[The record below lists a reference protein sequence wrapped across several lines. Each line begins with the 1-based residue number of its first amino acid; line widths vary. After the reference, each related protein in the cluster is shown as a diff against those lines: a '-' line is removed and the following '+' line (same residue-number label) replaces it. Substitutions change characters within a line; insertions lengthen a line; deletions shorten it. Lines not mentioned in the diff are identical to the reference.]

1 MPGKITAVYAGLLGL
16 LLLGL
21 SINVIRLRF
30 RHQQGIMDGGHK
42 DLALA
47 IRVQGNFA
55 EYAPLALLLIFL
67 NEIASY
73 PPWSIHS
80 LGLALLAGRAAHAWG
95 LSQSERRTPG
105 RTLGVTLTFAVL
117 AAGSLMALAAGLLGW
132 R

>member
-55 EYAPLALLLIFL
+55 EYVPLALVLIFL

-73 PPWSIHS
+73 PAWSIHA

-95 LSQSERRTPG
+95 LARSDMRTPG
-105 RTLGVTLTFAVL
+105 RFYGMILTFAVL
-117 AAGSLMALAAGLLGW
+117 SAGAAMALAAGLGW

>member
-30 RHQQGIMDGGHK
+30 RHQQGIMDGGHR
-42 DLALA
+42 DLARA
-47 IRVQGNFA
+47 IRVHGNFA
-55 EYAPLALLLIFL
+55 EYVPPALILMFL
-67 NEIASY
+67 NEALVY
-73 PPWSIHS
+73 PAWAVHA
-80 LGLALLAGRAAHAWG
+80 LGAPLLVARCAHAWG

-117 AAGSLMALAAGLLGW
+117 AAGSLMALAAGLGW